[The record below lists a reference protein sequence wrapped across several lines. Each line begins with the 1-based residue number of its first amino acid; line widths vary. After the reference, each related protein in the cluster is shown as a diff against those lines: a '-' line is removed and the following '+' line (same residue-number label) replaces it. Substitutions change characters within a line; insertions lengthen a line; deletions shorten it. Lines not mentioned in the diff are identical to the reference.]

1 MSFAIALP
9 KCSKEI
15 ARKNS
20 PLESAPPRR
29 SRNAT
34 SPKRSSH
41 GFTLIEL
48 MVVLAILALLAAA
61 ILPNVVGKSDAAK
74 QSKAKTDIAMIE
86 SLLDQF
92 YLDMGR
98 YPTTDEGLNA
108 LFTAPESDGTKW
120 KGPYSKKKI
129 PTDPWGNPYEYNSP
143 GTHSSAPYEVCSY
156 GRGGQEGGEGPD
168 ADVVSWETEES
179 GK

>member
-1 MSFAIALP
+1 MS
-9 KCSKEI
+9 I
-15 ARKNS
+15 ARVPVHRLS
-20 PLESAPPRR
+20 PRSES
-29 SRNAT
+29 T
-34 SPKRSSH
+34 SLTKRDAR

-98 YPTTDEGLNA
+98 YPSTEEGLNA
-108 LFTAPESDGTKW
+108 LFTAPDSDTTKW

-129 PTDPWGNPYEYNSP
+129 PADPWGKPYEYDCP

-156 GRGGQEGGEGPD
+156 GRDGQEGGEGPD
-168 ADVVSWETEES
+168 ADIVSWEAPES

>member
-1 MSFAIALP
+1 MSIALAKRP
-9 KCSKEI
+9 SECTEHGCS
-15 ARKNS
+15 A
-20 PLESAPPRR
+20 
-29 SRNAT
+29 
-34 SPKRSSH
+34 KRDAH

-61 ILPNVVGKSDAAK
+61 ILPNVVGKSDTAK
-74 QSKAKTDIAMIE
+74 QGKAKTDIAMIE

-98 YPTTDEGLNA
+98 YPTTDEGLKV
-108 LFTAPESDGTKW
+108 LFTPPENDATKW

-129 PTDPWGNPYEYNSP
+129 PADPWGKPYEYDSP

-156 GRGGQEGGEGPD
+156 GRDGQEGGEGPD
-168 ADVVSWETEES
+168 ADIVSWELPES

>member
-1 MSFAIALP
+1 MASR
-9 KCSKEI
+9 SNRGKE
-15 ARKNS
+15 
-20 PLESAPPRR
+20 
-29 SRNAT
+29 
-34 SPKRSSH
+34 

-61 ILPNVVGKSDAAK
+61 ILPNVVGKSDTAK
-74 QSKAKTDIAMIE
+74 QGVAKTDIAMIE

-98 YPTTDEGLNA
+98 YPTTEEGLNA
-108 LFTAPESDGTKW
+108 LFTAPEGDSAKW

-129 PTDPWGNPYEYNSP
+129 PADPWGIPYVYDCP

-156 GRGGQEGGEGPD
+156 GRDKQEGGEGVD
-168 ADVVSWETEES
+168 ADIVSWDTSDS
-179 GK
+179 GR